1 LPLYIRSPR
10 WSAVGPVAAAPMA
23 DPGTAEAPWGSPGLF
38 GEQAARTPVSTNE
51 DNMYLRGMC

>member
-1 LPLYIRSPR
+1 MRSPS
-10 WSAVGPVAAAPMA
+10 WSAVGPVFPAAAPMA
-23 DPGTAEAPWGSPGLF
+23 DPGTAETPWGPPGLF